1 MSGEHSGVIQIEN
14 ILILSVLKI
23 FSELLV
29 MRGKSKSP
37 AQCQH
42 NTYFRICGGGA
53 TCLMQRMKHFS
64 VPEQEISL
72 LPNGPV
78 NFGNDFKRIN

>member
-53 TCLMQRMKHFS
+53 ENEAFQCSQARDLS
-64 VPEQEISL
+64 AA
-72 LPNGPV
+72 
-78 NFGNDFKRIN
+78 